1 MALPKRRHSN
11 QRTRKRRT
19 HQVLTAPALARCPHC
34 KAFVRPHNTCAK
46 CGYYQGEKV
55 DHTITEEKVKRGERK

>member
-19 HQVLTAPALARCPHC
+19 HYKLVVPNVGFCSRCHAPKLPHHACPS
-34 KAFVRPHNTCAK
+34 
-46 CGYYQGEKV
+46 CGFYNGRLVIEQKEKKK
-55 DHTITEEKVKRGERK
+55 EKES

>member
-19 HQVLTAPALARCPHC
+19 HYKLNVPTVTECPRCHAPAMPHHACP
-34 KAFVRPHNTCAK
+34 A
-46 CGYYQGEKV
+46 CGFYKGRQVIEVKKSSESGE
-55 DHTITEEKVKRGERK
+55 